1 MKSPVVIVGAG
12 LGGLRAAERLRA
24 ADWDGDIVLYGTEPH
39 LPYNR
44 PPLSKEAL
52 ATGISHDRLAYRR
65 RPAIEDVEWRLERT
79 VESVDLDEHVVTLDD
94 GTSQPYVGLVA
105 ATGVRPRRLPL
116 DAPLEWRQ
124 TLRTI
129 DDGIALR
136 KRLVEGG
143 RLVLIGAGFVGSEV
157 TATAR
162 GFGCDVHVVDPL
174 PEPMTRALGEMVG
187 GELRRRHESHGVTFH
202 LGHAVAGIEGDAP
215 PRTVQLD
222 DGLRLTAD
230 IVVEA
235 VGSIPNVE
243 WLDGNGLDLAN
254 GVAADEWMRPLG
266 PDGPVS
272 GVVAVGDIV
281 RYINPLFG
289 GPPHRVEHWAMPTE
303 TAKPAARALVAHL
316 TGEPLDDEPFAPL
329 PTFWSDQ
336 YDIQLQSFGLPE
348 LGLDDVRV
356 LEGDLSDE
364 VAVGYHRDGR
374 MVGVV
379 LLGLSLRIKYWRTQL
394 LEQLS

>member
-1 MKSPVVIVGAG
+1 MESPLVIVGAG

-24 ADWDGDIVLYGTEPH
+24 AGWEGAIVVYGTEPH

-52 ATGISHDRLAYRR
+52 ATGISHERLAYRR
-65 RPAIEDVEWRLERT
+65 RRSIEDVEWRLERT
-79 VESVDLDEHVVTLDD
+79 VESVDLDKHVLTLDD
-94 GTSQPYVGLVA
+94 GTPQRYVGLVA

-129 DDGIALR
+129 DDGLALR
-136 KRLVEGG
+136 ERLTEGG

-157 TATAR
+157 AATAR
-162 GFGCDVHVVDPL
+162 GLGCDVDVVDPL
-174 PEPMTRALGEMVG
+174 PEPMTRAIGEMVG
-187 GELRRRHESHGVTFH
+187 SELRRRHESHGVTFH
-202 LGHAVAGIEGDAP
+202 LGRSVAAIEGATA
-215 PRTVQLD
+215 PRTVLLD
-222 DGLRLTAD
+222 DGVRLTAD
-230 IVVEA
+230 VVVEA

-254 GVAADEWMRPLG
+254 GVACDEWMRPLG
-266 PDGPVS
+266 ADGPILDVA
-272 GVVAVGDIV
+272 AVGDIV
-281 RYINPLFG
+281 RFTNPLFG

-316 TGEPLDDEPFAPL
+316 TEQPLDDEPFAPL

-336 YDIQLQSFGLPE
+336 YDIRLQSFGLPE
-348 LGLDDVRV
+348 LGLDDVRI
-356 LEGDLSDE
+356 LEGNLSDE
-364 VAVGYHRDGR
+364 TVVGYHRDGR
-374 MVGVV
+374 LVGVV
-379 LLGLSLRIKYWRTQL
+379 LLGLSLRMMHYRNLL

>member
-1 MKSPVVIVGAG
+1 MQSPLVIVGAG

-24 ADWDGDIVLYGTEPH
+24 AGWEGAIVIYGTEPH

-52 ATGISHDRLAYRR
+52 ATGISHERLAYRR
-65 RPAIEDVEWRLERT
+65 RPAIEDVQWRLEQT
-79 VESVDLDEHVVTLDD
+79 VESVDLDEHAVTLED
-94 GTSQPYVGLVA
+94 GTRQAYVGLVA

-136 KRLVEGG
+136 ERLTEGG

-157 TATAR
+157 AATAR
-162 GFGCDVHVVDPL
+162 GHGCDVHVVDPL
-174 PEPMTRALGEMVG
+174 PEPMTRAIGEMVG

-202 LGHAVAGIEGDAP
+202 LGRSVAAIEGDTA
-215 PRTVQLD
+215 PRTVHLD
-222 DGLRLTAD
+222 DGQQLTAD

-243 WLDGNGLDLAN
+243 WLDGNGLDLTN
-254 GVAADEWMRPLG
+254 GVACDEWLRPLRADAPI
-266 PDGPVS
+266 PDVA
-272 GVVAVGDIV
+272 AVGDIV
-281 RYINPLFG
+281 RYVNPRFG

-303 TAKPAARALVAHL
+303 TAKPAAFALMAHL
-316 TGEPLDDEPFAPL
+316 TGQPIDEEPFAPL

-336 YDIQLQSFGLPE
+336 YDIRLQSFGLPE

-364 VAVGYHRDGR
+364 TAVGYHRDGQL
-374 MVGVV
+374 VGV
-379 LLGLSLRIKYWRTQL
+379 LMLGLSLRMKHYRTLL
-394 LEQLS
+394 LEQLP